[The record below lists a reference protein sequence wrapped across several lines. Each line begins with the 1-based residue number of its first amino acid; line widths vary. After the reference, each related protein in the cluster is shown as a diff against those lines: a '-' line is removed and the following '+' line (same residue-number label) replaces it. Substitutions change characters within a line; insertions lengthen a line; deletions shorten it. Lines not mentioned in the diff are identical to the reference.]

1 MPLEHFLEPVF
12 HDAAPQHVAGGG
24 VTILGLVLGTV
35 VGVAGI
41 LIAYKLWATPPAPK
55 DEAARE
61 RVAANPA
68 FEATTAS
75 VGYQTRFAGIHRFF
89 LNKWYFDELI
99 DLLIV
104 RPVRTV
110 GRVARD
116 GFERVVING
125 TLVGG
130 TAGTVRGASALVR
143 RMQSGYLRSYAGVT
157 LVGAAAVLIYFL
169 VQS

>member
-1 MPLEHFLEPVF
+1 M
-12 HDAAPQHVAGGG
+12 
-24 VTILGLVLGTV
+24 TILGLVLGTV
-35 VGVAGI
+35 VGLAGI
-41 LIAYKLWATPPAPK
+41 FVAYRLWAVPPQPR
-55 DEAARE
+55 DEAARQ
-61 RVAANPA
+61 RVAASPA

-75 VGYQTRFAGIHRFF
+75 AGYQARFAGVHRFF

-99 DLLIV
+99 DLLVV

-116 GFERVVING
+116 GFERLVING

-157 LVGAAAVLIYFL
+157 LVGGAAVLIYFL